1 MISDFEFAATKNG
14 DQGLLKQTSLSFTT
28 NVGKCRGFLGLV
40 GSRDMSYAGRISG
53 GKGSP
58 ETLVRIE
65 GDGVLS
71 GVVLRILVIGKCVN
85 AVCLMPSEYTRIL
98 CAGGVLVHGRLQW
111 H

>member
-58 ETLVRIE
+58 ETLVRISR
-65 GDGVLS
+65 GMAFS
-71 GVVLRILVIGKCVN
+71 VVLFCGFYRLEN
-85 AVCLMPSEYTRIL
+85 A
-98 CAGGVLVHGRLQW
+98 
-111 H
+111 